1 MKTFRT
7 LLLLGTL
14 WISALGANAVRADE
28 HPPRSGFLS
37 DYSGFVEEKDSELE
51 YNLVWYK
58 PGVDSKTIL
67 QPYSKFMLDTVTVFP
82 HPGAEY
88 KGLKPEELTRLS
100 EYFLTSL
107 TKQLTDGGYQVVT
120 EPGPGVAR
128 VRIAIT
134 DVVPVNPTL
143 NTFSTFIPQARLLSG
158 VVGTATDSNMFVGQ
172 IAIEAEVL
180 DAQSNER
187 LMAGMARQA
196 GKKYVP
202 FVGRG
207 FASTSKWGQIEQN
220 MDYWTAKWRKRL
232 DAAHGKAGET
242 ATKTSN

>member
-1 MKTFRT
+1 MKTLRT
-7 LLLLGTL
+7 MFLLGAL
-14 WISALGANAVRADE
+14 WGYVLGTGMGRADE
-28 HPPRSGFLS
+28 QPPHSGFLS
-37 DYSGFVEEKDSELE
+37 DYAGFVEEKDSELE

-58 PGVDSKTIL
+58 LGADPTTIL

-88 KGLKPEELTRLS
+88 KGLKPEELARLS
-100 EYFLTSL
+100 EYFLNSL
-107 TKQLTDGGYQVVT
+107 TKQLTEGGYQVVT

-134 DVVPVNPTL
+134 DVVPVNPAM

-158 VVGTATDSNMFVGQ
+158 VVGAATDSNMFVGQ

-180 DAQSNER
+180 DTQSNER
-187 LMAGMARQA
+187 LMAAMARQA

-202 FVGRG
+202 FAGRG
-207 FASTSKWGQIEQN
+207 FASASKWGQIEQN

-232 DAAHGKAGET
+232 DAAHGKSGEAAAKAGG
-242 ATKTSN
+242 

>member
-1 MKTFRT
+1 MKTVLA
-7 LLLLGTL
+7 LLLTSTL
-14 WISALGANAVRADE
+14 WTYAPGAGTSRAE
-28 HPPRSGFLS
+28 EQPPHSGFLS

-58 PGVDSKTIL
+58 PDADPKTIL

-82 HPGAEY
+82 HAGAEY
-88 KGLKPEELTRLS
+88 KGLKPEELARLS
-100 EYFLTSL
+100 EYFLNSL
-107 TKQLTDGGYQVVT
+107 TKQLTEGGYQVVT
-120 EPGPGVAR
+120 EPGSGVAR
-128 VRIAIT
+128 VRVAIT

-143 NTFSTFIPQARLLSG
+143 NTFSTFVPQARLLSG
-158 VVGTATDSNMFVGQ
+158 VVGKATDSNMFVGQ

-187 LMAGMARQA
+187 LMAAMARQA

-207 FASTSKWGQIEQN
+207 FASASKWGQIEQN
-220 MDYWTAKWRKRL
+220 MDYWMAKWRKRL
-232 DAAHGKAGET
+232 DTAHGKSDET
-242 ATKTSN
+242 AAKAGS